1 LERDVV
7 QETGPFLFFWDSV
20 EPLNA
25 GDATLEGE
33 ADAEGA
39 ARDLTVGGGIE
50 RIGGRGGRPA
60 LGEADVA
67 DVELVAETEAGE
79 PVIGKPVQY
88 FEVMSFTFSS
98 LLVTFSV

>member
-1 LERDVV
+1 LERNVV
-7 QETGPFLFFWDSV
+7 QETGPLLFFWDSV
-20 EPLNA
+20 PLN
-25 GDATLEGE
+25 EGE

-60 LGEADVA
+60 LADVADVA
-67 DVELVAETEAGE
+67 DVELVAEGGEAE
-79 PVIGKPVQY
+79 AVAIGKPVQY